1 MTKTCD
7 GCACGTSCS
16 CGTDCKCEKTTTAKG
31 IFYLPESHDSLI
43 NTIRYFSHKHD
54 DDNKNMNNQNTQLL
68 VIYKECGLGEEL
80 FFDNIKSL
88 DKLKI
93 E

>member
-7 GCACGTSCS
+7 GCACGASCK
-16 CGTDCKCEKTTTAKG
+16 CGTDCKCEKTSTAKVNCG
-31 IFYLPESHDSLI
+31 A
-43 NTIRYFSHKHD
+43 SHKYD

>member
-1 MTKTCD
+1 MDKLSDKSDLYRFTKRNIQMN
-7 GCACGTSCS
+7 
-16 CGTDCKCEKTTTAKG
+16 KKLNNIVR

-43 NTIRYFSHKHD
+43 NTIGYFSHKYD